1 MIPISHV
8 LVLSGILFTL
18 GLLGILI
25 RRSILLVLL
34 SVEIM
39 LNAANL
45 VLIVGSAYH
54 GKADG
59 QVAAFF
65 VMVVAA
71 AEVAVGLSLAVLLFR
86 RKDSVDTDSVRELK
100 G

>member
-1 MIPISHV
+1 MNPDLY
-8 LVLSGILFTL
+8 LVLAAILFTV
-18 GLLGILI
+18 GLVGFII
-25 RRSILLVLL
+25 RRNALILFMSTEL
-34 SVEIM
+34 M

-45 VLIVGSAYH
+45 VLVSSSWVQ
-54 GKADG
+54 GKLDG

-71 AEVAVGLSLAVLLFR
+71 AEVVVGLSLIVTIFR
-86 RKDSVDTDSVRELK
+86 ARRSTSVDSESLLK

>member
-1 MIPISHV
+1 MSDLY
-8 LVLSGILFTL
+8 LVLASILFTI
-18 GLLGILI
+18 GLTGFLI
-25 RRSILLVLL
+25 RRNALIVFMSTEL
-34 SVEIM
+34 M

-45 VLIVGSAYH
+45 VLISMSHVH
-54 GKADG
+54 GVLDG

-71 AEVAVGLSLAVLLFR
+71 AEVVIGLSIIVTIFRARRSTSVDNEVLL
-86 RKDSVDTDSVRELK
+86 K